1 MAEKTKKHT
10 KAWFVNRVGSEI
22 AQYPISLFN
31 PPIKI
36 QSLSQAISLYI
47 TQSEKGLK
55 YTEI

>member
-22 AQYPISLFN
+22 AQYPISL
-31 PPIKI
+31 
-36 QSLSQAISLYI
+36 YI